1 MAKVCPEMKEAL
13 VADGRWREF
22 VRYRDGLIAEGT
34 NRVDAHNMAIAKVCP
49 DWAEKASLGSCVSIK
64 RNRGAAIRKAK
75 DAADAVDELEARKA
89 KRDEERLNR
98 LGLGDLSKLPADFW
112 KRECSTAE
120 AFWWAM
126 KKSKLGV
133 GSVEGAPGE
142 KALILYALFM
152 DSPDATVDVSRQV
165 LSKLIAKDDG
175 EADDSGKFYGQ
186 AEYDVLAAMEEAA
199 G

>member
-1 MAKVCPEMKEAL
+1 MKEAL

-22 VRYRDGLIAEGT
+22 VRYRDE
-34 NRVDAHNMAIAKVCP
+34 RVADGVPRQKAHNMAIAAVCP
-49 DWAEKASLGSCVSIK
+49 EFASKAPMSGRKPKDEAS
-64 RNRGAAIRKAK
+64 RAAREAAAVATVVE
-75 DAADAVDELEARKA
+75 AADAVDELDARKA
-89 KRDEERLNR
+89 KRDAERLDR

-126 KKSKLGV
+126 KKAKLGI
-133 GSVEGAPGE
+133 GRVEDSPGD
-142 KALILYALFM
+142 KALVLYALFM

-175 EADDSGKFYGQ
+175 DTGGADRFDGQ
-186 AEYDVLAAMEEAA
+186 AEYDLLAAMEEVA